1 MNEFDQYLEDPLSQ
15 YDKAITDL
23 FLDALG
29 MAFKVNIKILQ
40 SDCSKCYFFDQVN
53 TSNLFEDTLYFVRT
67 EPLHFD
73 PVVPSNYAEDRN
85 INTDS
90 DSHGSI
96 VILDEVNA
104 DDVGEIKDIKTEI
117 PRTSM
122 KTNFL
127 MDQSDTGNE

>member
-1 MNEFDQYLEDPLSQ
+1 MTWLR
-15 YDKAITDL
+15 
-23 FLDALG
+23 LD
-29 MAFKVNIKILQ
+29 
-40 SDCSKCYFFDQVN
+40 FF
-53 TSNLFEDTLYFVRT
+53 R
-67 EPLHFD
+67 
-73 PVVPSNYAEDRN
+73 NYAEDRN

-96 VILDEVNA
+96 VIIDEVNA

-127 MDQSDTGNE
+127 MDQSVFTVYLQ